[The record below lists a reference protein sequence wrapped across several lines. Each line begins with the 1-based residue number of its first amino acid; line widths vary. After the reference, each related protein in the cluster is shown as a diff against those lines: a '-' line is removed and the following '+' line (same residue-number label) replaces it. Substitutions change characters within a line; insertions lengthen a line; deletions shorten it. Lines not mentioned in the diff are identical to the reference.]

1 MKKVILLVLL
11 AFVLSGCADD
21 QFGIEKKYWSLQRQ
35 EEKIFSNPSASPENE
50 LEKVVARLNAFIK
63 KYPKNNLAV
72 KAEFDIANL
81 YTVKEE
87 YNKAR
92 SQLKAVL
99 AKYSKFDSI
108 CSEAV
113 FLLGYNYEKQNK
125 WSLALEQYKKIMQ
138 DYPLTSQGLSIPVY
152 IAQYYK
158 SKFQPDNMVMALQE
172 AIAHYKGLANKY
184 PNSPLG
190 LRAYMLVAD
199 CYIVLKD
206 WQNAVNTF
214 KTAIDAY
221 KSKVNVDAIMMNM
234 ALIYKRELKNNT
246 KAKEA
251 LEGLLKEYPKSKL
264 AKSATALLEEMEKK

>member
-190 LRAYMLVAD
+190 LRAYMLTAD

-206 WQNAVNTF
+206 WQNTVNTF

-221 KSKVNVDAIMMNM
+221 KSKVNVDAIMLNM